1 MDKPDLAAAFAR
13 DVASLAADG
22 DQVVVIHGGGP
33 QIGGLLGR
41 LGIESRFVDGLR
53 VTDDATMQ
61 AVEMVL
67 AGEVNKAVVAHL
79 AAHGVRA
86 AGISGRDGRLLQ
98 AAVRSEA
105 LGRVG
110 DVTVVDPS
118 LVRCLLA
125 GGFVPVIAP
134 VASAADLSPLNVNA
148 DTAAGAIAG
157 ALRADCFVL
166 VSDVPGVL
174 DGEGRILPDMDRKTA
189 MAMRDDGTVHGGMI
203 PKLEACFNAL
213 DSGCATALILDGR
226 QEGSLGRH
234 LRGSSVAGTVVR
246 A

>member
-1 MDKPDLAAAFAR
+1 MDKPDLAAAFAK
-13 DVASLAADG
+13 DVASLSADG

-33 QIGGLLGR
+33 QIGSLLGR
-41 LGIESRFVDGLR
+41 LGIKSSFVDGLR
-53 VTDDATMQ
+53 VTDAATMQ

-79 AAHGVRA
+79 TNHGVRA
-86 AGISGRDGRLLQ
+86 AGISGRDGKLLQ
-98 AAVRSEA
+98 AVVRSEA

-110 DVTVVDPS
+110 DVTVVDPG

-134 VASAADLSPLNVNA
+134 VASAPDFSPLNVNA

-157 ALRADCFVL
+157 SLQADCFVL

-174 DGEGRILPDMDRKTA
+174 DEDGRLLPDMDRKTA
-189 MAMRDDGTVHGGMI
+189 MAMREDGTVHGGMI

-213 DSGCATALILDGR
+213 DAGCATALILDGR